1 MLFCICTI
9 SLYSKQNT
17 MRIKFPQILCYED
30 WLDLFKMGFSGEDE
44 RDENGIRKFKLL
56 KGFVMA
62 NDPETAE
69 MKMVRDDIITT
80 MEKNKAILLE
90 LEQKMVKYQQ
100 LYTLENPSVYL
111 ATIKDSRNAEAPTNS
126 LTAKTFWPMMNG
138 SRKEIRIYIGKES
151 EYPDHKKIHVKIL
164 SKQKMKETL
173 LERYKNG
180 ELK

>member
-1 MLFCICTI
+1 
-9 SLYSKQNT
+9 

-30 WLDLFKMGFSGEDE
+30 WLDLFKMGFVGDDE
-44 RDENGIRKFKLL
+44 FDENGLRRFK
-56 KGFVMA
+56 KKNDIPWA
-62 NDPETAE
+62 EDPETAE

-80 MEKNKAILLE
+80 MEKNKAVMLE

-138 SRKEIRIYIGKES
+138 RRKEIRIYIGKES
-151 EYPDHKKIHVKIL
+151 EYPDHKKIHVRIL
-164 SKQKMKETL
+164 AKQKMKETL
-173 LERYKNG
+173 LERYNNG

>member
-44 RDENGIRKFKLL
+44 RDENGVRKFKLQ
-56 KGFVMA
+56 KGLVMA
-62 NDPETAE
+62 EDPETAE

-138 SRKEIRIYIGKES
+138 NRKEIRIYIGKES

>member
-1 MLFCICTI
+1 
-9 SLYSKQNT
+9 

-30 WLDLFKMGFSGEDE
+30 WLDLFKMGFVGDDE
-44 RDENGIRKFKLL
+44 FDENGLRRFK
-56 KGFVMA
+56 KKNDIPWA
-62 NDPETAE
+62 EDPETAE

-80 MEKNKAILLE
+80 MEKNKAVMLE

-151 EYPDHKKIHVKIL
+151 EYPDHKKIQVKIL

>member
-1 MLFCICTI
+1 
-9 SLYSKQNT
+9 
-17 MRIKFPQILCYED
+17 
-30 WLDLFKMGFSGEDE
+30 
-44 RDENGIRKFKLL
+44 
-56 KGFVMA
+56 MA
-62 NDPETAE
+62 DDPETAE

-80 MEKNKAILLE
+80 MEKNKAVMLE

-138 SRKEIRIYIGKES
+138 RRKEIRIYIGKES
-151 EYPDHKKIHVKIL
+151 EYPDHKKIHVRIL
-164 SKQKMKETL
+164 AKQKMKETL
-173 LERYKNG
+173 LERYNNG

>member
-1 MLFCICTI
+1 
-9 SLYSKQNT
+9 

-30 WLDLFKMGFSGEDE
+30 WLDLFKMGFVGDDE
-44 RDENGIRKFKLL
+44 FDENGLRRFK
-56 KGFVMA
+56 KKNDIPWA
-62 NDPETAE
+62 EDPETAE

-80 MEKNKAILLE
+80 MEKNKAVMLE

-138 SRKEIRIYIGKES
+138 RRKEIRIYIGTKEEFPEFKS
-151 EYPDHKKIHVKIL
+151 QRVKSIAE
-164 SKQKMKETL
+164 QKMKEAL
-173 LERYKNG
+173 RKRYENG
-180 ELK
+180 EI

>member
-1 MLFCICTI
+1 
-9 SLYSKQNT
+9 
-17 MRIKFPQILCYED
+17 
-30 WLDLFKMGFSGEDE
+30 MGFVGDDE
-44 RDENGIRKFKLL
+44 FDENGLWRFK
-56 KGFVMA
+56 KKNDIPWA
-62 NDPETAE
+62 EDPETAE

-80 MEKNKAILLE
+80 MEKNKAVMLE

-138 SRKEIRIYIGKES
+138 RRKEIRIYIGKES
-151 EYPDHKKIHVKIL
+151 EYPDHKKIHVRIL
-164 SKQKMKETL
+164 AKQKMKETL
-173 LERYKNG
+173 LERYNNG

>member
-1 MLFCICTI
+1 
-9 SLYSKQNT
+9 

-62 NDPETAE
+62 DDPETAE

>member
-1 MLFCICTI
+1 
-9 SLYSKQNT
+9 

-44 RDENGIRKFKLL
+44 RDENGIRRFKPL

-62 NDPETAE
+62 EDPETAE

-111 ATIKDSRNAEAPTNS
+111 ATIKDSRNAESPTNS

>member
-1 MLFCICTI
+1 
-9 SLYSKQNT
+9 

-62 NDPETAE
+62 EDPETAE

-151 EYPDHKKIHVKIL
+151 EYPDHKKIQVKIL